1 MEALTKLSCEEFL
14 EKLASGNPTPGGGGG
29 AAVAGALAAALS
41 SMVANITVGK
51 EKFAEQEQ
59 EVQELLQS
67 AETLRQRLLKLVDAD
82 AAVFDSFMACYKLP
96 KNTDEEKQTRTQ
108 AIRNAAKQAAEV
120 PFSAAQACLEV
131 LRVAV
136 RIVEIGNPN
145 VITDGTISALLAR
158 AAMRSELYNVRINL
172 GLTKDDS
179 YNAELLAKLDAME
192 KEALALENKALQ
204 TTDAAID

>member
-96 KNTDEEKQTRTQ
+96 
-108 AIRNAAKQAAEV
+108 
-120 PFSAAQACLEV
+120 
-131 LRVAV
+131 
-136 RIVEIGNPN
+136 
-145 VITDGTISALLAR
+145 
-158 AAMRSELYNVRINL
+158 
-172 GLTKDDS
+172 
-179 YNAELLAKLDAME
+179 
-192 KEALALENKALQ
+192 
-204 TTDAAID
+204 

>member
-51 EKFAEQEQ
+51 DKFAEQ

-96 KNTDEEKQTRTQ
+96 KNTDEEKQARTQ
-108 AIRNAAKQAAEV
+108 AIRNAAKEAAEV

-136 RIVEIGNPN
+136 RVVEIGNPN

-158 AAMRSELYNVRINL
+158 AAMRSEFYNVRINL

-192 KEALALENKALQ
+192 KEALTLENKALQ
-204 TTDAAID
+204 ATDAAID